1 MQENKQPLSYNAAAV
16 EEAAQIMQIRAR
28 GERPLAFVHSYGC
41 QQNVADG
48 EKIKGF
54 LEQMGFSF
62 TQEAEEADFILFNT
76 CAVREHAEDRVFG
89 NVGALK
95 NIKRRHPSV
104 IIALCGCMME
114 QPHVAQRIQRSYPYV
129 SLVFGTHVIHRFPE
143 LFLQALT
150 SGHRVFSRGEEEED
164 RQIHEGLPVHRD
176 GSVKAWVTVMYGC
189 NNFCSY
195 CIVPYVRGRERS
207 RSPEAILEEFEGL
220 VRAGYKDITLL
231 GQNVNSYGKTLPTPI
246 SFAELL
252 RRLDQVP
259 GDYRIRFMT
268 SHPKDAT
275 HELIDTIASGT
286 HISHHLHLPFQS
298 GNDRILQEMNRHYDR
313 EKYLSLIRYAKE
325 KIPDLSLTSDVIV
338 GFPGE
343 TYEEFLDTV
352 SLIREVGFTSL
363 FTFIFSPRHG
373 TRAASMPD
381 PVPAEEKS
389 RWFQELCAAQEEI
402 AAARC
407 QAAVGTVQ
415 RVLVE
420 EEGKREG
427 MLAGR
432 TDGNVIVDFPGP
444 ASLIGSFV
452 PVKITQARNW
462 ILTGEWLSGENKE
475 I

>member
-150 SGHRVFSRGEEEED
+150 SGHRVFSCGEEEED
-164 RQIHEGLPVHRD
+164 RQIHEGLPIHRD

-363 FTFIFSPRHG
+363 FTFIFSPRQG

-462 ILTGEWLSGENKE
+462 ILTGEWLSGGNKE

>member
-1 MQENKQPLSYNAAAV
+1 MQENKQPLSYDAAAV

-164 RQIHEGLPVHRD
+164 RQIHEGLPIHRD

-363 FTFIFSPRHG
+363 FTFIFSPRQG

-381 PVPAEEKS
+381 HVPAEEKS
-389 RWFQELCAAQEEI
+389 RWFQELCAVQEEI

-462 ILTGEWLSGENKE
+462 ILTGEWLSGGNKE

>member
-1 MQENKQPLSYNAAAV
+1 MQENKPTLSYNAAAV

-48 EKIKGF
+48 EKVKGF

-143 LFLQALT
+143 LLLQALT
-150 SGHRVFSRGEEEED
+150 SGHRVFSRGEEDED
-164 RQIHEGLPVHRD
+164 RQIHEGLPIHRD

-207 RSPEAILEEFEGL
+207 RSPEAIQEEFEGL

-231 GQNVNSYGKTLPTPI
+231 GQNVNSYGKTLPSPV

-343 TYEEFLDTV
+343 TYEEFLDTL

-363 FTFIFSPRHG
+363 FTFIFSPRQG

-389 RWFQELCAAQEEI
+389 RWFQELCAVQEEI

-420 EEGKREG
+420 EEGKHEG

-462 ILTGEWLSGENKE
+462 ILTGEWLSGGNKE